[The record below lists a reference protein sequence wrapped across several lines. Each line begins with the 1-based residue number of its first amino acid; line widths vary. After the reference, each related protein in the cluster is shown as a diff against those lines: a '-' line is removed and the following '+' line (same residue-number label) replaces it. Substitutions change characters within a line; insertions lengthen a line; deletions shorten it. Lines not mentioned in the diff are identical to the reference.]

1 MIILF
6 KKMAEK
12 NTNLS
17 IKEDKLVFKLETEGL
32 EDVFVGI
39 TVDEVKNDIDWD
51 DLNTVE
57 IIWKL
62 LFEKAINKYHQA
74 RTQLIK
80 KC

>member
-62 LFEKAINKYHQA
+62 LFEKAINKYQQA